1 MTEQTGVLITFV
13 FYLLI
18 MIMIG
23 WYFYRRTA
31 SLSYYILG
39 GRSLNSWVAS
49 LSAQASDMSGWLLL
63 GLPGLAYSTGLGSI
77 WIAIGLGIGAYL
89 NWKVIAKRLRKYT
102 QVAGNALTLPVYLQN
117 RFKAKT
123 STIRIVSALFIL
135 IFFLIYTASG
145 FVAGA
150 RLFNTVF
157 DLPYQWALSTGVL
170 VIIVYTF
177 LGGFMAVSWTDFIQ
191 GGIMF
196 LALISVPVMAVVGYG
211 GISESVRALA
221 QKELFDVFSAGQG
234 QALTSIGIISLLA
247 WGLGYFGQPHIL
259 VRFMAIRHSSQIG
272 KARKIAITWVAIS
285 LCCAILIGMGGNI
298 IVERPLIAEETET
311 VFMLMVDILVN
322 PWFTGIVLS
331 AILAAIMSTAD
342 SQLLVA
348 SSAMTEDLYRAIAR
362 RNASQRE
369 LVWVSRVAVIFIAAI
384 AFLIAMNP
392 ESTVLELVAYAW
404 GGFGAA
410 FGPLM
415 ILSLFWARMTLN
427 GAIAGIVVGGLTVL
441 IWKQFGGGIFDLYE
455 IVPGF
460 VFSTISIIIVTL
472 LDKKPNQEL
481 IEEFRSVDEMDI

>member
-1 MTEQTGVLITFV
+1 MIEQTGVLITFI
-13 FYLLI
+13 FYLVFMVL
-18 MIMIG
+18 IG
-23 WYFYRRTA
+23 WYFYKKTA
-31 SLSYYILG
+31 NISYYILG

-123 STIRIVSALFIL
+123 NTIRIVSAIFIL
-135 IFFLIYTASG
+135 VFLLIYTASG

-157 DLPYQWALSTGVL
+157 ELPYHWALITGVF
-170 VIIVYTF
+170 VIITYTF

-196 LALISVPVMAVVGYG
+196 FALISIPIIAVVSYG
-211 GISESVRALA
+211 GISDSVHALA
-221 QKELFDVFSAGQG
+221 QKELFDVFSGGQG
-234 QALTSIGIISLLA
+234 QSLTIIGIVSLLA

-259 VRFMAIRHSSQIG
+259 VRFMAIKHSNQIS
-272 KARKIAITWVAIS
+272 KARKIAIIWVAIT
-285 LCCAILIGMGGNI
+285 LLCAILIGMWGNI
-298 IVERPLIAEETET
+298 IVDRQLVAEETET

-348 SSAMTEDLYRAIAR
+348 SSAMTEDLYRAIFR
-362 RNASQRE
+362 RNASQKE
-369 LVWVSRVAVIFIAAI
+369 LVWVTRASVVIIAAA

-392 ESTVLELVAYAW
+392 ESTVLGLVAYAW

-415 ILSLFWARMTLN
+415 ILSLFWERMTHK
-427 GAIAGIVVGGLTVL
+427 GAIAGIIVGGLTVL
-441 IWKQFGGGIFDLYE
+441 IWKQFTGGAFDVYE

-460 VFSTISIIIVTL
+460 LFSALSIVIVSL
-472 LDKKPNQEL
+472 FDKNPGQEL
-481 IEEFRSVDEMDI
+481 VEEFRSVDAMDI

>member
-1 MTEQTGVLITFV
+1 MIEQTGVLITFI
-13 FYLLI
+13 FYLVFMVL
-18 MIMIG
+18 IG
-23 WYFYRRTA
+23 WYFYKKTA
-31 SLSYYILG
+31 NISYYILG

-123 STIRIVSALFIL
+123 NTIRIVSAIFIL
-135 IFFLIYTASG
+135 VFLLIYTASG

-157 DLPYQWALSTGVL
+157 ELPYHWALITGVF
-170 VIIVYTF
+170 VIITYTF

-196 LALISVPVMAVVGYG
+196 FALISIPIIAVMSYG
-211 GISESVRALA
+211 GISDSVHALA
-221 QKELFDVFSAGQG
+221 QKELFDVFSGGQG
-234 QALTSIGIISLLA
+234 QSLTIIGIISLLA

-259 VRFMAIRHSSQIG
+259 VRFMAIKHSNQIS
-272 KARKIAITWVAIS
+272 KARKIAIIWVAIT
-285 LCCAILIGMGGNI
+285 LLCAILIGMWGNI
-298 IVERPLIAEETET
+298 IVDRQLVAEETET

-348 SSAMTEDLYRAIAR
+348 SSAMTEDLYRAIFR
-362 RNASQRE
+362 RNASQKE
-369 LVWVSRVAVIFIAAI
+369 LVWVTRASVVIIAAA
-384 AFLIAMNP
+384 AFLIAINP
-392 ESTVLELVAYAW
+392 ESTVLGLVAYAW

-415 ILSLFWARMTLN
+415 ILSLFWERMTHK
-427 GAIAGIVVGGLTVL
+427 GAIAGIIVGGLTVL
-441 IWKQFGGGIFDLYE
+441 IWKQFTGGAFDVYE

-460 VFSTISIIIVTL
+460 LFSALSIVIVSL
-472 LDKKPNQEL
+472 FDKKPGKEL
-481 IEEFRSVDEMDI
+481 VEEFRSVDAMDI

>member
-1 MTEQTGVLITFV
+1 MIEQTGVLITFI
-13 FYLLI
+13 FYLVFMVL
-18 MIMIG
+18 IG
-23 WYFYRRTA
+23 WYFYKKTA
-31 SLSYYILG
+31 NISYYILG

-123 STIRIVSALFIL
+123 NTIRIVSAIFIL
-135 IFFLIYTASG
+135 VFLLIYTASG

-157 DLPYQWALSTGVL
+157 ELPYHWALITGVF
-170 VIIVYTF
+170 VIITYTF

-196 LALISVPVMAVVGYG
+196 FALISIPIIAVMSYG
-211 GISESVRALA
+211 GISDSVHALA
-221 QKELFDVFSAGQG
+221 QKELFDVFSGGQG
-234 QALTSIGIISLLA
+234 QSLTIIGIISLLA

-259 VRFMAIRHSSQIG
+259 VRFMAIKHSNQIS
-272 KARKIAITWVAIS
+272 KARKIAIIWVAIT
-285 LCCAILIGMGGNI
+285 LLCAILIGMWGNI
-298 IVERPLIAEETET
+298 IVDRQLVAEETET

-348 SSAMTEDLYRAIAR
+348 SSAMTEDLYRAIFR
-362 RNASQRE
+362 RNASQKE
-369 LVWVSRVAVIFIAAI
+369 LVWVTRASVVIIAAA
-384 AFLIAMNP
+384 AFLIAINP
-392 ESTVLELVAYAW
+392 ESTVLGLVAYAW

-415 ILSLFWARMTLN
+415 ILSLFWERMTHK
-427 GAIAGIVVGGLTVL
+427 GAIAGIIVGGLTVL
-441 IWKQFGGGIFDLYE
+441 IWKQFTGGAFDVYE

-460 VFSTISIIIVTL
+460 LFSALSIVIVSL
-472 LDKKPNQEL
+472 FDKKPGQEL
-481 IEEFRSVDEMDI
+481 VEEFRSVDAMDI